1 MIPESAPVKQKVID
15 NIFHPPAR
23 KHRPDRAMK
32 ANLEDI
38 ARAAGVSKM
47 TVSRVLR
54 GGSGFS
60 NQTRDKVMKLAA
72 SMGYVPNRLA
82 AAFGSD
88 QASTLVGMCVPR
100 LTSGLFGQVLDGVD
114 RALSRLG
121 YQLMIGAN
129 NHSADEEEAWVRQ
142 VIAWRPAG
150 LILSGRTHTPGT
162 VDLLRGATGPVVEIW
177 DLTTSPIDMSV
188 GFSHF
193 DCGVEMAQF
202 LLRRGRRRAGYV
214 GALARAD
221 VMGAARL
228 EGFEATLAR
237 AGQPLI
243 AREVL
248 HDTPSF
254 YAGYYGL
261 ETLLARQAG
270 QDKAGL
276 DVVYFHNDEMA
287 IGGLAY
293 AQTRGFRVPED
304 LGIAGWGGME
314 AASILPRRLTT
325 TVVPTTAIGK
335 AAAEALVARLTG
347 EPGQDVTVVPTR
359 LEPGETG

>member
-1 MIPESAPVKQKVID
+1 MGS
-15 NIFHPPAR
+15 
-23 KHRPDRAMK
+23 AMK
-32 ANLEDI
+32 ASLEDI
-38 ARAAGVSKM
+38 AKAAGVSKM

-54 GGSGFS
+54 GGTGFS
-60 NQTRDKVMKLAA
+60 DETRARVLQV
-72 SMGYVPNRLA
+72 SQRLGYVPNKLA

-88 QASTLVGMCVPR
+88 QAGTLVGMCVPR
-100 LTSGLFGQVLDGVD
+100 LTSGLFAHVLDGVD

-129 NHSADEEEAWVRQ
+129 NHSTEEEEAWVRQ
-142 VIAWRPAG
+142 IVSWRPAG
-150 LILSGRTHTPGT
+150 LILSGRNHRPGT
-162 VDLLRGATGPVVEIW
+162 VDLLRQAAMPVVEIW

-188 GFSHF
+188 GFSHA
-193 DCGVEMAQF
+193 DCGAEMAQY

-221 VMGAARL
+221 VMGQARL
-228 EGFEATLAR
+228 DGFRAALAG
-237 AGQPLI
+237 AGHPL
-243 AREVL
+243 ADCEL
-248 HDTPSF
+248 LLDMPGF

-261 ETLLARQAG
+261 ETLLSRAR
-270 QDKAGL
+270 GL

-293 AQTRGFRVPED
+293 AQARGIRVPDD

-335 AAAEALVARLTG
+335 AAAEALVARLKG
-347 EPGQDVTVVPTR
+347 ESGQDVTVVPTR
-359 LEPGETG
+359 LVPGETG

>member
-1 MIPESAPVKQKVID
+1 
-15 NIFHPPAR
+15 
-23 KHRPDRAMK
+23 MK

-54 GGSGFS
+54 GGSGYS
-60 NQTRDKVMKLAA
+60 VQTGEKVMQFAET
-72 SMGYVPNRLA
+72 MGYVPNRLA
-82 AAFGSD
+82 AAFGAD
-88 QASTLVGMCVPR
+88 QSGTLVGMCVPR
-100 LTSGLFGQVLDGVD
+100 LTSGLFGHVLDGVD

-129 NHSADEEEAWVRQ
+129 NHSAQEEEAWIRQ
-142 VIAWRPAG
+142 AITWRPAG
-150 LILSGRTHTPGT
+150 LILSGRTHTPGA
-162 VDLLRGATGPVVEIW
+162 VDLLRSAAAPVVEIW

-193 DCGVEMAQF
+193 DCGAEMGQF

-228 EGFEATLAR
+228 EGFESTLSR
-237 AGQPLI
+237 AGHPLI

-248 HDTPSF
+248 HDAPGF

-261 ETLLARQAG
+261 ETLLGRQSAKG
-270 QDKAGL
+270 AAQGSGL

-293 AQTRGFRVPED
+293 ARSRGLRVPED

-314 AASILPRRLTT
+314 AASILPLRLTT

-335 AAAEALVARLTG
+335 AAAEALVARLKG
-347 EPGQDVTVVPTR
+347 EPGQEVTVVPTR
-359 LEPGETG
+359 LVPGETG